1 MPVGIRPMGES
12 VKTSTDGDD
21 GIGLELLKA
30 MREANVCDRLWIATR
45 TCKQDY
51 VHIGKKRFE
60 HSINACTAAN
70 TTLS

>member
-1 MPVGIRPMGES
+1 MGGVCENFDS
-12 VKTSTDGDD
+12 DGDY

-30 MREANVCDRLWIATR
+30 MREADICDRLWIATR